1 MTNSNPEALTFERF
15 QTIIAEE
22 LMVPEEKV
30 TADASFIEDLLVD
43 SIRMV
48 EMMLKLEEEGMS
60 IPLEAAWS
68 IDTVGDAY
76 REYAKVAKGAAVEK
90 PAEVTPTSTDRKGEQ
105 S

>member
-1 MTNSNPEALTFERF
+1 MSGSNPDTLTFERF
-15 QTIIAEE
+15 QGIIAQK

-30 TADASFIEDLLVD
+30 TAEASFIEDLLVD

-68 IDTVGDAY
+68 IETVGDAY
-76 REYAKVAKGAAVEK
+76 REYAKVAQDSAIEDAPVDEDAGGDGHE
-90 PAEVTPTSTDRKGEQ
+90 EHT
-105 S
+105 